1 MMKHIIMAKNTNEH
15 KITQKNT
22 CEYKRIQKKT
32 IEIIWEIHKY
42 DR

>member
-1 MMKHIIMAKNTNEH
+1 MMKHIIMPKNTNEH
-15 KITQKNT
+15 KKTQKNT